1 MILRPKQEVFVER
14 CLAALHGRGNTLGVA
29 PTGSGKTLMLSAV
42 AGRLISGTDAKA
54 LVLAHRDELTAQN
67 RDKFARINP
76 TLDSSVVDA
85 GGKDWAGRAV
95 FAMVQTLSR
104 QANLAAMP
112 ALDVMVVDEAHHAV
126 AASYRRV
133 IDQAR
138 ERNPDLKLLGVT
150 ATPSRGDGKGLREV
164 FDNCADQIRLG
175 ELVASGHL
183 VPPRTF
189 VVDVGVRED
198 LSRVRRT
205 VDDFDMGEVAQ
216 VMARAPVTEQVVRHW
231 KEKAQEAGSGGAAT
245 GNATKW
251 RRTIVFCSTVAH
263 AEHVAEAFRTEGVA
277 AETVTG
283 ETAAGERADILARL
297 DSGET
302 QVLVNVAV
310 ATEGFDCQPVS
321 CVMLLRPCSH
331 KSTMIQMIGRGLRPV
346 DPELYSGVVKTDCL
360 VLDFGTSV
368 LTHGSLE
375 QDVDLDDRL
384 REEEGEAP
392 TKTCPECTA
401 EVHLSVRECP
411 FCGHVFEREGR
422 PALETFAMT
431 EIELLDRS
439 PFRWVDLFGDDGAL
453 LAAGFDAWAG
463 AFLWGGLWHAVGGG
477 RDLPFRRLAIGDR
490 AMAIA
495 SADDWLNANETTD
508 AASKAKRWLR
518 EPATAK
524 QLAHLGEAAA
534 QDFGLTRYRASC
546 LLTFRW
552 NRAAIRRAVFDA
564 LEGRAA
570 A

>member
-1 MILRPKQEVFVER
+1 MILRPRQEVFVER
-14 CLAALHGRGNTLGVA
+14 CLAALGVRGNTLGVA

-42 AGRLISGTDAKA
+42 AGRLVTGTDAKA

-67 RDKFARINP
+67 RDKFARVNP
-76 TLDSSVVDA
+76 KLATSVVDA
-85 GGKDWAGRAV
+85 GEKDWGGAAV

-104 QANLAAMP
+104 PANLAGMP
-112 ALDVMVVDEAHHAV
+112 ALNVLVVDEAHHAV

-133 IDQAR
+133 IDRAR

-175 ELVASGHL
+175 ELIASGHL
-183 VPPRTF
+183 VSPRTF
-189 VVDVGVRED
+189 VVDVGVHEG

-216 VMARAPVTEQVVRHW
+216 VMDRAPVTEQVVRHW
-231 KEKAQEAGSGGAAT
+231 KDKAGE
-245 GNATKW
+245 
-251 RRTIVFCSTVAH
+251 RRTIVFCSTVVH
-263 AEHVAEAFRTEGVA
+263 AEHVAEAFRAQGVA

-283 ETAAGERADILARL
+283 ETQAGERAAILARL

-321 CVMLLRPCSH
+321 CVVLLRPCSH

-346 DPELYSGVVKTDCL
+346 DPELYPGVVKMDCL

-375 QDVDLDDRL
+375 QDVELDDQL
-384 REEEGEAP
+384 RDEKGEAP
-392 TKTCPECTA
+392 SKTCPECSA
-401 EVHLSVRECP
+401 ELHLSVRECP
-411 FCGHVFEREGR
+411 FCGHLFEREAKG
-422 PALETFAMT
+422 ALDGFGMAEV
-431 EIELLDRS
+431 ELFERS

-453 LAAGFDAWAG
+453 LATGFDAWAG
-463 AFLWGGLWHAVGGG
+463 AFLWEGHWHAIGGG
-477 RDLPFRRLAIGDR
+477 RELPFRRLAVGDR
-490 AMAIA
+490 AVAIA
-495 SADDWLNANETTD
+495 AADDWLNANETTD

-534 QDFGLTRYRASC
+534 HDFGLTRYRASC
-546 LLTFRW
+546 LLTFQW
-552 NRAAIRRAVFDA
+552 NRAAIRRSVFGGEA
-564 LEGRAA
+564 RSAA
-570 A
+570 